1 MAITSS
7 IVINPVFVVC
17 AVCAIPISLL
27 TLWYAA
33 DYLKTT
39 REVKRL
45 ESIALSL
52 IFDHFVTAIT
62 GLTTIRAFGR
72 TERYRDIACHRMDL
86 YSRAVWHQ
94 RLLDQWVGFRMGLID
109 VSFSASTAGVVV
121 LTWGMDAPSVGFVVS
136 FTIRLAGHLSYLL
149 SSYTSLEMD
158 LNNPER
164 MLAYCSIETE
174 DESPAHCV
182 ELPVAEGRLGVRGLR
197 ASYSP

>member
-7 IVINPVFVVC
+7 IVVNPISVDY
-17 AVCAIPISLL
+17 AIPISLL

-45 ESIALSL
+45 ESIALSP
-52 IFDHFVTAIT
+52 IFDHFMTVIT

-72 TERYRDIACHRMDL
+72 TERYL
-86 YSRAVWHQ
+86 G
-94 RLLDQWVGFRMGLID
+94 GFRMGLIGAF
-109 VSFSASTAGVVV
+109 FSASTAGVVV
-121 LTWGMDAPSVGFVVS
+121 LTEGMDARSVGFVVS
-136 FTIRLAGHLSYLL
+136 FTIRLAGHLSSLL

-158 LNNPER
+158 LNSLER
-164 MLAYCSIETE
+164 MLDYCNVETE

-182 ELPVAEGRLGVRGLR
+182 ELPVAEGRLEVTGLR
-197 ASYSP
+197 ASY